1 MSEPATKRQR
11 TGEYGKITL
20 RQCTKV
26 LKVIKQLPQAAPFLA
41 AVDYVMLRI
50 PDYPDIVKHPMD
62 LGTIDKKLIDGKC
75 ASPRAPGRTASKRG
89 RRPPRASARAA
100 PRRLASPSLCPQLPR
115 RPHRRPP
122 CRSGRRY
129 DDVDSFVADVRV
141 VFNNSYLYNK
151 RESPVG
157 LATKTIED
165 TFEEKLGELVN
176 QSVNSAVSAATGVA
190 KPPALAPIRT
200 GGGVEFAYVSTIRP
214 LIKSLVSHALSGPFR
229 AAFDWEKAGMTTYPS
244 IVKTPMD
251 LGTVTKK
258 LEEGSYKNVAQIR
271 VDLELIW
278 ENCIAFNGRQTW
290 IGDHGSQ
297 LRDFCK
303 KKFSQAG
310 LQDEQPLS
318 YESGTPRK
326 TPGGGAKFPPPAA
339 APAQPA
345 RRPPTKRYRAGQEPA
360 GASGAGAAEPKP
372 EPAALAPSVVSA
384 APATDAI
391 ILTMRQCNA
400 LLKPI
405 REMAEARDFL
415 QPVDWQ
421 RYQLNDY
428 PTVIPRPMDLGTIQK
443 KLDMRQYESSQAFVE
458 DVRLV
463 WANAIKYNGA
473 QSPYGQ
479 KATTMRDKFDAALHA
494 ALNPPASGQRPPPA
508 LPPGGLPG
516 GPPPAPPGVVT
527 ASSADGR
534 PPIAP
539 MLASPVVATARPS
552 FGGGGGSGFA
562 AGSSSGAFGG
572 GGAVGGASTGG
583 GSAREQL
590 RYTYRRVIQAA
601 RQHQVGTL
609 FKQPVPW
616 EKLGLTNYPDIVKQ
630 PMDLQTIGK
639 KLENCEYGAFDELK
653 ADIDLMFSNA
663 ALFNEASP
671 NAALF
676 KKQIDSC
683 RTFLD
688 KKMAAAAQV
697 TQKQR
702 AAAFH

>member
-1 MSEPATKRQR
+1 
-11 TGEYGKITL
+11 
-20 RQCTKV
+20 
-26 LKVIKQLPQAAPFLA
+26 
-41 AVDYVMLRI
+41 
-50 PDYPDIVKHPMD
+50 
-62 LGTIDKKLIDGKC
+62 
-75 ASPRAPGRTASKRG
+75 
-89 RRPPRASARAA
+89 
-100 PRRLASPSLCPQLPR
+100 
-115 RPHRRPP
+115 
-122 CRSGRRY
+122 
-129 DDVDSFVADVRV
+129 
-141 VFNNSYLYNK
+141 
-151 RESPVG
+151 
-157 LATKTIED
+157 
-165 TFEEKLGELVN
+165 
-176 QSVNSAVSAATGVA
+176 
-190 KPPALAPIRT
+190 
-200 GGGVEFAYVSTIRP
+200 
-214 LIKSLVSHALSGPFR
+214 
-229 AAFDWEKAGMTTYPS
+229 
-244 IVKTPMD
+244 
-251 LGTVTKK
+251 
-258 LEEGSYKNVAQIR
+258 
-271 VDLELIW
+271 
-278 ENCIAFNGRQTW
+278 
-290 IGDHGSQ
+290 
-297 LRDFCK
+297 
-303 KKFSQAG
+303 
-310 LQDEQPLS
+310 
-318 YESGTPRK
+318 
-326 TPGGGAKFPPPAA
+326 
-339 APAQPA
+339 
-345 RRPPTKRYRAGQEPA
+345 
-360 GASGAGAAEPKP
+360 
-372 EPAALAPSVVSA
+372 
-384 APATDAI
+384 
-391 ILTMRQCNA
+391 MRQCNA

-479 KATTMRDKFDAALHA
+479 KATTMSDKFDAALHA

-516 GPPPAPPGVVT
+516 GPPPAPPGAVT

-663 ALFNEASP
+663 ALFNGEASWV
-671 NAALF
+671 
-676 KKQIDSC
+676 KKHIDSC

-702 AAAFH
+702 AAAAGGGAIADPSASARGNVGTITLDDKMLTPPMRLHLYENASRLPPPQLKKFRELVRQLAPQAVEDMAGGDTKIDLDTLSFAAFIRIDTYVRQQTIALPPPVA